1 MSKPQIA
8 TVPPHDA
15 YERDYARNIKVFSVS
30 YMSNAKWYK
39 VFQAIANAQLGIT
52 KATWKF
58 IGSEHLSND
67 GVPAL
72 HDLLPSSLAD
82 GRFQPVEYKQI
93 EWILFPRVWRPRA
106 DVGYE
111 VSQDIEGLNRVLE
124 AVGQFQA
131 IEDDKGLTIFGY
143 GKSA

>member
-1 MSKPQIA
+1 MPRTQIA
-8 TVPPHDA
+8 KALPRDA
-15 YERDYARNIKVFSVS
+15 YERDYERNMKAFSVS

-39 VFQAIANAQLGIT
+39 MFQAIASARLSIT

-58 IGSEHLSND
+58 ISSEHLFND
-67 GVPAL
+67 GVPDL
-72 HDLLPSSLAD
+72 HDLLPSRLAD

-111 VSQDIEGLNRVLE
+111 VSQDIKGLNRVLE
-124 AVGQFQA
+124 AVGQFQTV
-131 IEDDKGLTIFGY
+131 EDERGLTIFGY
-143 GKSA
+143 DKQR